1 MNEKLCRAIV
11 RERASGCCEICGQ
24 QRGDTMHHRLTR
36 KYGPWDPTNM
46 AADPG
51 AFLGEV
57 DGDDFQVA
65 GKVLYPEL
73 PIVSHKTKGGMCCNG
88 KRGCGGPGS
97 YCCSKTVYTHRHDD
111 GSSGPLS
118 LPQSPD
124 QVRWETP

>member
-1 MNEKLCRAIV
+1 MTVRFQITITKTYEVDLNDLYRDYQTLDVEEAMNIDL
-11 RERASGCCEICGQ
+11 S
-24 QRGDTMHHRLTR
+24 
-36 KYGPWDPTNM
+36 NM

-57 DGDDFQVA
+57 DGDEFQVA
-65 GKVLYPEL
+65 GKVLYPDL

-111 GSSGPLS
+111 GSTGPLN
-118 LPQSPD
+118 LPQSPE
-124 QVRWETP
+124 QVRWESS